1 MADNGSTK
9 GPKGNSVFFFRMN
22 KGAKA
27 WTKKYRTEIA
37 ASTSSVLSTFAAFPL
52 DFAKSRMQSYNTTF
66 TATVKDAYKA
76 EGLRAFWRGVL
87 PPMISVTVVRTI
99 SFSIYQ
105 RAKYT
110 ADDGIKRMTGKSPL
124 ALANATNSYPSIYTL
139 ACFGSAGALSGAV
152 ITLISCPFEL
162 TKLNEQLAGKILR
175 DSEAA
180 KEAAIK
186 ANKPPPPPPIGD
198 LHKTGS
204 LHTARRLVRERGIS
218 GLYSGYRLHL
228 TRDTIGTA
236 IYFMTYESAK
246 QLLANARGRE
256 PTSPYAVVVAG
267 GLCGIVS
274 WACIYPIDVAKTL
287 YQKQLLQAGKSETIR
302 PPIKFF
308 QFGSYRVGLGVS
320 VLRSCVVNM
329 IFFSNFEMMKKRIN
343 VLDAD
348 HDD

>member
-1 MADNGSTK
+1 MSDNAGGKKPTGGRLAYFPMSK
-9 GPKGNSVFFFRMN
+9 E
-22 KGAKA
+22 AKA

-37 ASTSSVLSTFAAFPL
+37 ASSSSILSTFSAFPL

-87 PPMISVTVVRTI
+87 PPLVSVTVVRTI

-110 ADDGIKRMTGKSPL
+110 ADDGIKRLTGKSPL
-124 ALANATNSYPSIYTL
+124 ALANAANSYPSIYTL
-139 ACFGSAGALSGAV
+139 GCFGSAGAVAGAV

-175 DSEAA
+175 DSDAA
-180 KEAAIK
+180 KAAALK
-186 ANKPPPPPPIGD
+186 AGRPPPPPPAGD
-198 LHKTGS
+198 LHKTGAI
-204 LHTARRLVRERGIS
+204 HTATRLFREKGIS

-228 TRDTIGTA
+228 LRDTIGTA
-236 IYFMTYESAK
+236 IYFSIYESAK

-256 PTSPYAVVVAG
+256 PTSPYAVVIAG

-287 YQKQLLQAGKSETIR
+287 YQKSLLSAGKGTVVRPRIR
-302 PPIKFF
+302 YSD
-308 QFGSYRVGLGVS
+308 FGSYRGML
-320 VLRSCVVNM
+320 CVTSRTLN
-329 IFFSNFEMMKKRIN
+329 
-343 VLDAD
+343 L
-348 HDD
+348 H

>member
-1 MADNGSTK
+1 MEQAAQQPSRPRGLSFHSNKS
-9 GPKGNSVFFFRMN
+9 PQGNSVFFFRMN

-175 DSEAA
+175 DSEAC
-180 KEAAIK
+180 EGSDPWRRCCHNTRNCWNERQQHEPSAAQ
-186 ANKPPPPPPIGD
+186 
-198 LHKTGS
+198 H
-204 LHTARRLVRERGIS
+204 
-218 GLYSGYRLHL
+218 
-228 TRDTIGTA
+228 
-236 IYFMTYESAK
+236 
-246 QLLANARGRE
+246 
-256 PTSPYAVVVAG
+256 
-267 GLCGIVS
+267 
-274 WACIYPIDVAKTL
+274 
-287 YQKQLLQAGKSETIR
+287 
-302 PPIKFF
+302 
-308 QFGSYRVGLGVS
+308 
-320 VLRSCVVNM
+320 
-329 IFFSNFEMMKKRIN
+329 
-343 VLDAD
+343 
-348 HDD
+348 

>member
-1 MADNGSTK
+1 MSDDAGGKKPQAGRLAYFPMTK
-9 GPKGNSVFFFRMN
+9 E
-22 KGAKA
+22 AKA

-37 ASTSSVLSTFAAFPL
+37 ASSSSILSTFSAFPL

-87 PPMISVTVVRTI
+87 PPLVSVTVVRTI

-110 ADDGIKRMTGKSPL
+110 ADDGIKRLTGKSPL
-124 ALANATNSYPSIYTL
+124 ALANAANSYPSIYTL
-139 ACFGSAGALSGAV
+139 GCFGSAGAVAGAV

-175 DSEAA
+175 DSDAA
-180 KEAAIK
+180 KAAALK
-186 ANKPPPPPPIGD
+186 AGRPPPPPPAGD
-198 LHKTGS
+198 LHKTGAI
-204 LHTARRLVRERGIS
+204 HTATRLFREKGIS

-228 TRDTIGTA
+228 LRDTIGTA
-236 IYFMTYESAK
+236 IYFSIYESAK

-256 PTSPYAVVVAG
+256 PTSPYAVVIAG

-287 YQKQLLQAGKSETIR
+287 YQKSLLSAGRGTVVRPRIR
-302 PPIKFF
+302 YSD
-308 QFGSYRVGLGVS
+308 FGSYRGRL
-320 VLRSCVVNM
+320 CVISRPMN
-329 IFFSNFEMMKKRIN
+329 
-343 VLDAD
+343 L
-348 HDD
+348 H

>member
-1 MADNGSTK
+1 MADKANNGKT
-9 GPKGNSVFFFRMN
+9 PTGNGGVFFFPMN
-22 KGAKA
+22 KKAK
-27 WTKKYRTEIA
+27 TFFKKYRTEIA
-37 ASTSSVLSTFAAFPL
+37 ASSSSVLSTFAAFPL

-66 TATVKDAYKA
+66 TATVKDAYRA
-76 EGLRAFWRGVL
+76 EGLRAFWRGVI
-87 PPMISVTVVRTI
+87 PPIISVTMVRTI

-105 RAKYT
+105 RAKY
-110 ADDGIKRMTGKSPL
+110 ASDDAIKRMAGKSPL
-124 ALANATNSYPSIYTL
+124 ALANAPNSYPSLYTL
-139 ACFGSAGALSGAV
+139 GCFGSAGALSGAV

-162 TKLNEQLAGKILR
+162 TKLNEQLAGKVLR
-175 DSEAA
+175 DCEAA

-186 ANKPPPPPPIGD
+186 ANKPPPPPPVGD
-198 LHKTGS
+198 LYKTGS
-204 LHTARRLVRERGIS
+204 LHTARRLISERGIS

-256 PTSPYAVVVAG
+256 PTSPYAVVIAG

-287 YQKQLLQAGKSETIR
+287 YQKQLLQAGKNVTVR

-308 QFGSYRVGLGVS
+308 KFGSYRGKSSHHHHLPTHPNTDS
-320 VLRSCVVNM
+320 AP
-329 IFFSNFEMMKKRIN
+329 K
-343 VLDAD
+343 
-348 HDD
+348 